1 MQDLLRHELEDKPE
15 IERKLPKSFLAIHKL
30 ITEILRDN
38 NILVSKEDL
47 NGNKLEL
54 IVDTVMRLQKTLL
67 LNNTKNKEEIKAVI
81 NSMKPEIAHVFDP
94 AMQQEV
100 TDLLHNLS
108 GMTEIIQAN
117 FSQIKDIL
125 QNHQDEVIK
134 AITY

>member
-30 ITEILRDN
+30 ITKILSDN
-38 NILVSKEDL
+38 NVLVSKEDL

-108 GMTEIIQAN
+108 GMTEII
-117 FSQIKDIL
+117 
-125 QNHQDEVIK
+125 
-134 AITY
+134 